1 MRTVGFIGAYDKT
14 DLILFLAKMAVLSE
28 KKVLV
33 IDTTASQKTRYTVP
47 AMSPTQKY
55 ITTFEE
61 IDIAVGFSN
70 IEEIL
75 DYTYEDVLNYDMLLI
90 DIDSLAAYQNF
101 GVDPLDEHC
110 FVTGFD
116 LYSIRRGLE
125 VLEGLPAPTRVTK
138 IYFTK
143 DMLPEE
149 DEYVMFLSQGLRVI
163 WNEDII
169 YFPFERGDQNVIN
182 TNQRFAKIKIKG
194 LSKDYLDALAF
205 VAEENLGLTD
215 SEVKKAMKIME
226 KA

>member
-1 MRTVGFIGAYDKT
+1 MKKYIFLGGYDKT

-55 ITTFEE
+55 ITTFED

-75 DYTYEDVLNYDMLLI
+75 YYTYEDVLNYDMLLI
-90 DIDSLAAYQNF
+90 DVDSLAAYQNF
-101 GVDPLDEHC
+101 GVEPLDEHC

-125 VLEGLPAPTRVTK
+125 VLEGLPSPTRVTK

>member
-1 MRTVGFIGAYDKT
+1 MKKYIFLGGYDKT
-14 DLILFLAKMAVLSE
+14 DLILFLAKMAVLSG

-47 AMSPTQKY
+47 VMSPTQKY
-55 ITTFEE
+55 ITTFED

-75 DYTYEDVLNYDMLLI
+75 DYTYEDILNYDMLLI
-90 DIDSLAAYQNF
+90 DVDSLAAYQNF
-101 GVDPLDEHC
+101 GVEPLDEHC

-116 LYSIRRGLE
+116 LYSIRRGVE
-125 VLEGLPAPTRVTK
+125 VLEGLPSPTRVTK

-149 DEYVMFLSQGLRVI
+149 DEYVMFLSQGLKVI
-163 WNEDII
+163 WNEEII

-194 LSKDYLDALAF
+194 LSKDYLEALAF
-205 VAEENLGLTD
+205 IAEENLGLTD
-215 SEVKKAMKIME
+215 TEVRKAMKIME

>member
-1 MRTVGFIGAYDKT
+1 MKKYIFLGGYDKT
-14 DLILFLAKMAVLSE
+14 DLILFLAKMAVLSD

-55 ITTFEE
+55 ITTFED

-90 DIDSLAAYQNF
+90 DVDSLAAYQNF
-101 GVDPLDEHC
+101 GVEPLDEHC

-125 VLEGLPAPTRVTK
+125 VLEGLPSPTRVTK

-149 DEYVMFLSQGLRVI
+149 DEYVMFLSQGLKVI
-163 WNEDII
+163 WNEEII

-205 VAEENLGLTD
+205 IAEENLGLTD
-215 SEVKKAMKIME
+215 SEVKKAMKTME

>member
-1 MRTVGFIGAYDKT
+1 MKKYIFLGGYDKT
-14 DLILFLAKMAVLSE
+14 DLILFLAKMAVLSG

-47 AMSPTQKY
+47 VMSPTQKY
-55 ITTFEE
+55 ITTFED

-75 DYTYEDVLNYDMLLI
+75 DYTYEDILNYDMLLI
-90 DIDSLAAYQNF
+90 DVDSLAAYQNF
-101 GVDPLDEHC
+101 GVEPLDEHC

-125 VLEGLPAPTRVTK
+125 VLEGLPSPTRVTK

-149 DEYVMFLSQGLRVI
+149 DEYVMFLSQGLKVI
-163 WNEDII
+163 WNEEII

-194 LSKDYLDALAF
+194 LSKDYLEALAF
-205 VAEENLGLTD
+205 IAEENLGLTD
-215 SEVKKAMKIME
+215 TEVRKAMKIME

>member
-1 MRTVGFIGAYDKT
+1 MKKYIFLGGYDKT
-14 DLILFLAKMAVLSE
+14 DLILFLAKIAVLSN

-55 ITTFEE
+55 ITTFED

-101 GVDPLDEHC
+101 GIEQIDEHC

-125 VLEGLPAPTRVTK
+125 VLEALPSPTRVTK
-138 IYFTK
+138 IYFSK

-149 DEYVMFLSQGLRVI
+149 DEYIMFLTQGLKVI
-163 WNEDII
+163 WNEEII

-205 VAEENLGLTD
+205 IAEENLGLTD
-215 SEVKKAMKIME
+215 SEVRKAIKTME

>member
-1 MRTVGFIGAYDKT
+1 MKKYIFLGGYDKT
-14 DLILFLAKMAVLSE
+14 DLILFLAKMAVLSD

-55 ITTFEE
+55 ITTFED

-90 DIDSLAAYQNF
+90 DVDSLAAYQNF
-101 GVDPLDEHC
+101 GVEPLDEHC

-125 VLEGLPAPTRVTK
+125 VLEGLPSPTRVTK

-149 DEYVMFLSQGLRVI
+149 DEYVMFLSQGLKVI
-163 WNEDII
+163 WNEEII

-182 TNQRFAKIKIKG
+182 ANQRFAKIKIKG

-205 VAEENLGLTD
+205 IAEENLGLTD
-215 SEVKKAMKIME
+215 SEVKKAMKTME

>member
-1 MRTVGFIGAYDKT
+1 MKKYIFLGGYDKT
-14 DLILFLAKMAVLSE
+14 DLILFLAKMAVLSD

-101 GVDPLDEHC
+101 GVEPLDEHC

-125 VLEGLPAPTRVTK
+125 VLEGLPSPTRVTK

-149 DEYVMFLSQGLRVI
+149 DEYVMFLSQGLKVI
-163 WNEDII
+163 WNEEII
-169 YFPFERGDQNVIN
+169 YFPFERGDQNIIN

-205 VAEENLGLTD
+205 IAEENLGLTD
-215 SEVKKAMKIME
+215 SEVKKAMKTME

>member
-1 MRTVGFIGAYDKT
+1 MKKYVFFGGYDKT
-14 DLILFLAKMAVLSE
+14 DLLLFLAKMATVSD
-28 KKVLV
+28 KKVLL
-33 IDTTASQKTRYTVP
+33 IDTTASQKMRYTVP

-55 ITTFEE
+55 ITTFED
-61 IDIAVGFSN
+61 IDIAIGFDSFED
-70 IEEIL
+70 IQT
-75 DYTYEDVLNYDMLLI
+75 YTYEDTLNYDMVML
-90 DIDSLAAYQNF
+90 DVDSLWAYQNF

-149 DEYVMFLSQGLRVI
+149 DEYVMFLSQGLKVI
-163 WNEDII
+163 WNDDII
-169 YFPFERGDQNVIN
+169 YLPFERGDQNVIN

-194 LSKDYLDALAF
+194 LSKDYIDALEF
-205 VAEENLGLTD
+205 IAEENLGLTD
-215 SEVKKAMKIME
+215 GEVRKAIKIME

>member
-1 MRTVGFIGAYDKT
+1 MKKYIFFGGYDKT

-33 IDTTASQKTRYTVP
+33 VDTTASQKTRYTVP
-47 AMSPTQKY
+47 TMSPTQKY
-55 ITTFEE
+55 ITTFED

-70 IEEIL
+70 IDEIVE
-75 DYTYEDVLNYDMLLI
+75 YTYEDILNYDMLLL
-90 DIDSLAAYQNF
+90 DIDSLTAYQNF
-101 GVDPLDEHC
+101 GVEPLDEHC

-125 VLEGLPAPTRVTK
+125 VIEGLPSPTRVSK

-149 DEYVMFLSQGLRVI
+149 DEYIMFLSQGLKVI
-163 WNEDII
+163 WNDEII

-182 TNQRFAKIKIKG
+182 TNQRFAKIKIRG
-194 LSKDYLDALAF
+194 LSKNYLDALAF
-205 VAEENLGLTD
+205 IAEENLGLTD
-215 SEVKKAMKIME
+215 SEVRKAMRIME